1 MFGICSDYTPID
13 NKENIFSP
21 THFTK
26 NVLKIPFKNKTF
38 PQTSLQ
44 LFQCLSK
51 VRSQQETCRNGTFDI
66 SPEICSKKTI
76 KSGGVGACTFILL
89 NLYLFTVRAFIF
101 FSWISHIKNDIAK
114 RLFTNE
120 LQCSSILMFDLKTAR
135 KICPTRN
142 QCIKLFLLVVIS
154 FCCWHLGKNTM

>member
-1 MFGICSDYTPID
+1 MFVKS
-13 NKENIFSP
+13 
-21 THFTK
+21 
-26 NVLKIPFKNKTF
+26 KIVARD
-38 PQTSLQ
+38 LQ
-44 LFQCLSK
+44 
-51 VRSQQETCRNGTFDI
+51 NGTFDI

-76 KSGGVGACTFILL
+76 KSGGVGACTFIPL
-89 NLYLFTVRAFIF
+89 NLYLFTDRAFIF

-135 KICPTRN
+135 KICPTRY

-154 FCCWHLGKNTM
+154 FCCWHLGKYTMWHKKKVFPQLYSKYENISKVLLWVQFR